1 MRVRSKSLSDICNEA
16 SPSYH
21 ATVWSYCDNNLTWD
35 AGRVGVL
42 VHELHV
48 LHQHL
53 AAHAELVADGA
64 AAGVGAANHALVLL
78 QQYTSWNKVSAK
90 TIKYTYSL
98 KIKYIYGYLIEI
110 FDFLCSRTH
119 RQDISCWWLFKYLC
133 TRVKIS
139 CLLLEF
145 KLKSLHKFGPFKT
158 IKLNK
163 FIYCNW
169 EAFSWFFCSSSV

>member
-1 MRVRSKSLSDICNEA
+1 MWLVTLQTNLVTSILI
-16 SPSYH
+16 H
-21 ATVWSYCDNNLTWD
+21 HLTWD

-98 KIKYIYGYLIEI
+98 KIKYIYGYWIEI

-119 RQDISCWWLFKYLC
+119 RQDISC
-133 TRVKIS
+133 
-139 CLLLEF
+139 
-145 KLKSLHKFGPFKT
+145 
-158 IKLNK
+158 
-163 FIYCNW
+163 
-169 EAFSWFFCSSSV
+169 